1 MIPSAGRM
9 RSVSRWININTLGLV
24 LLLATIGLSL
34 GRVMRIHRELFESDK
49 TVLRIGHAALE
60 LGFREAL
67 DVVIAEYEQ
76 LHPDVKIIQNAVPQK
91 IYGEWLNT
99 QLISDTAP
107 DLVELYLASM
117 VLDEHYLASLFES
130 LADSID
136 RPNPYNAGTPLADW
150 PWRATFQGGMR
161 SGFREGLQDYY
172 GAPITLA
179 TIRIYYNKQLLRE
192 ATGSDA
198 PLDSF
203 GQFLQACESIQD
215 LSERTGSKVTP
226 IAGNLYIVG
235 TFLRRYR
242 VAFTAGYESE
252 VDVDLDGLISHRES
266 YIGYLQG
273 TTDMQASHIRAYFE
287 CMKELSRHFGEGYLG
302 LWRDQAAFLFVQGR
316 AAMLAAG
323 SWDATSLFMQ
333 SDFEIGV
340 FDFPLP
346 AEGERW
352 GEYIAGRENEAG
364 HAGSMVIGLYQG
376 SKNKRQALDFLQF
389 LTSRK
394 YNEMLTREA
403 GWIPVITGAHPTER
417 MKPFLPDPTGYPMGV
432 DVRYS
437 GYVYEV
443 IHGEEWPFLH
453 GEIDYEEFARR
464 VDRALRDPGYGGDRQ
479 WSQEYDQTWRWCR
492 NQERVLAT
500 QASRILMDAAAP
512 GGQERYNRLLLQQ
525 TLANNGESI
534 RYQFEQVRGK
544 PISDM

>member
-1 MIPSAGRM
+1 MNPDTGR
-9 RSVSRWININTLGLV
+9 RQSFARWINVNTIGLV
-24 LLLATIGLSL
+24 LLFATIGLSL
-34 GRVMRIHRELFESDK
+34 GRVLRVHRELFEPGK
-49 TVLRIGHAALE
+49 TVIRIGHAALE

-67 DVVIAEYEQ
+67 DDVIAEYER
-76 LHPDVKIIQNAVPQK
+76 LHPDVKVLQIGVPQK

-117 VLDEHYLASLFES
+117 VLDEHYLGSLFES
-130 LADSID
+130 LADNVD
-136 RPNPYNAGTPLADW
+136 RPNPYNADTPLAEW
-150 PWRATFQGGMR
+150 PWRATFLGGMR

-172 GAPITLA
+172 GAPITLG
-179 TIRIYYNKQLLRE
+179 TIRVYYNKQLLRE

-198 PLDSF
+198 PLKTFD
-203 GQFLQACESIQD
+203 QFLRACEAIHH
-215 LSERTGSKVTP
+215 LSERTGGKVTP

-242 VAFTAGYESE
+242 VAFTAGYEPE
-252 VDVDLDGLISHRES
+252 LDLDLDGLISLRES

-273 TTDMQASHIRAYFE
+273 SVDMQEPNIRAYFE

-323 SWDATSLFMQ
+323 SWDATSLFAQ
-333 SDFEIGV
+333 SNFEIGV

-346 AEGERW
+346 VEGERW
-352 GEYIAGRENEAG
+352 GQYIAGRENEAR
-364 HAGSMVIGLYQG
+364 HAGGTVIGLYKG

-394 YNEMLTREA
+394 YNEMLTRKA
-403 GWIPVITGAHPTER
+403 GWIPVIVGAQPSDR
-417 MKPFLPDPTGYPMGV
+417 MKPFLPDPTGSPTGV
-432 DVRYS
+432 DVRNS

-453 GEIDYEEFARR
+453 GEIDYEEFAGR

-479 WSQEYDQTWRWCR
+479 WSQEYDQMWRWCR
-492 NQERVLAT
+492 NQERVLAA
-500 QASRILMDAAAP
+500 QASGILMDSEAP
-512 GGQERYNRLLLQQ
+512 GGQKRYNRLLLQQ
-525 TLANNGESI
+525 ALANNGESI

-544 PISDM
+544 PIPEM